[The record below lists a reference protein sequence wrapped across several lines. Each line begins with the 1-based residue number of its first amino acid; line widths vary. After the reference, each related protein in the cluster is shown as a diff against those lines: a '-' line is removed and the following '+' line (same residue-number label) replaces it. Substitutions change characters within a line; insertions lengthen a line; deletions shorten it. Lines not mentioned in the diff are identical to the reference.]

1 MSPTPPPVDTTA
13 YFPPP
18 DPRHWAARL
27 LRAFGWTLEL
37 APVPATHVMVAVY
50 PHTSNWDFPL
60 GLLTRFAC
68 RWPIHWV
75 GKAAIFA
82 GPWRGLL
89 RRWGGIP
96 VDRSAAEGFAEA
108 LAGEF
113 ARRDHLMVAIAPE
126 GTRRHV
132 DALKSG
138 FYRIA
143 LAANAP
149 IGLGYID
156 YGKRRIGIGGYFTPS
171 GDTAADLEIMQRFY
185 ADKRGR
191 YPAQAGN
198 IRFR

>member
-1 MSPTPPPVDTTA
+1 MSATPPAEPGA

-27 LRAFGWTLEL
+27 LRALGWTLEL
-37 APVPATHVMVAVY
+37 APVPAARVMVAVY

-60 GLLTRFAC
+60 GLLVRFAC

-82 GPWRGLL
+82 GPWRGLM
-89 RRWGGIP
+89 RRLGGIP

-143 LAANAP
+143 LAAKVP

-156 YGKRRIGIGGYFTPS
+156 YGQRRIGIGGYFMPS
-171 GDTAADLEIMQRFY
+171 GDAAADLALMRRFY

-191 YPAQAGN
+191 HPAQAGN
-198 IRFR
+198 IGFR